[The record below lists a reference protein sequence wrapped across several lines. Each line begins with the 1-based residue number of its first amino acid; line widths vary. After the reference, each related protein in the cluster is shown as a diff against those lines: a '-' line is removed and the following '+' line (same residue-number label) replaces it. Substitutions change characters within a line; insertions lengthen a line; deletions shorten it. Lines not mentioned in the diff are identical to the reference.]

1 MSVSSRL
8 ILPFGA
14 LAAALSLASCGE
26 DDFANDPRP
35 PAPVQLTARIGDDDV
50 TVSPQEIGAGIASIT
65 ISNQSKDPASLVLE
79 GPTDEASEEILPNNV
94 ATIKIV
100 LDEGEYTATAG
111 EGNEQR
117 EGVLNVGS
125 ERASSSNDLL
135 LP

>member
-1 MSVSSRL
+1 MSVRSRL

-26 DDFANDPRP
+26 DDFANEPRP
-35 PAPVQLTARIGDDDV
+35 SAPVQLTARIGDDEV
-50 TVSPQEIGAGIASIT
+50 TVSPQEVGAGIAAIT

-79 GPTDEASEEILPNNV
+79 GPTDESSEEILPNNV

-111 EGNEQR
+111 DGNEQR
-117 EGVLNVGS
+117 EDVLSVGS
-125 ERASSSNDLL
+125 ERASSSNELL